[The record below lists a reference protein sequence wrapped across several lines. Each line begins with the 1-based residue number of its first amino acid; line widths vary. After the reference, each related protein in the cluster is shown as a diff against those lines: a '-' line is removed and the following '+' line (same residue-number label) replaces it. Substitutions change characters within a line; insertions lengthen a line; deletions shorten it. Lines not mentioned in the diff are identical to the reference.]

1 MFQVKRNLII
11 RCMKKEELKF
21 IYNSSKKT
29 DRDAYALIKSLDK
42 HIINELD
49 ILHNKLTPTQLATLA
64 DSLGVSID
72 GLFDTTADIYNEK
85 IRSIS
90 DDDKLTII
98 HAEMSF
104 LRTPI
109 VVSQTG
115 EAVILLSPFD
125 INPIDM
131 VISGLKENSY

>member
-1 MFQVKRNLII
+1 
-11 RCMKKEELKF
+11 MKKEELKF
-21 IYNSSKKT
+21 IYNSRKKT

>member
-1 MFQVKRNLII
+1 MRT
-11 RCMKKEELKF
+11 EELKF
-21 IYNSSKKT
+21 IYNSGKKT

-49 ILHNKLTPTQLATLA
+49 ILHNKMTPTQLAALA
-64 DSLGVSID
+64 ESLQASID
-72 GLFDTTADIYNEK
+72 GLFDTTADIYNKK

-90 DDDKLTII
+90 DDDKLTIL

-104 LRTPI
+104 LKTPI
-109 VVSQTG
+109 VMTETG
-115 EAVILLSPFD
+115 KAVVLLSPFD

-131 VISGLKENSY
+131 VINGLKENSY

>member
-1 MFQVKRNLII
+1 
-11 RCMKKEELKF
+11 MKKEELKF

-42 HIINELD
+42 HVINELD
-49 ILHNKLTPTQLATLA
+49 ILHNKMTPTQLAALA
-64 DSLGVSID
+64 ENLRVSID
-72 GLFDTTADIYNEK
+72 GLFDTTADIYNKK

-104 LRTPI
+104 LKTPI
-109 VVSQTG
+109 VVKQTG
-115 EAVILLSPFD
+115 EAVILRSPFD

-131 VISGLKENSY
+131 VISGLKEDSY

>member
-1 MFQVKRNLII
+1 
-11 RCMKKEELKF
+11 MKKEELKF